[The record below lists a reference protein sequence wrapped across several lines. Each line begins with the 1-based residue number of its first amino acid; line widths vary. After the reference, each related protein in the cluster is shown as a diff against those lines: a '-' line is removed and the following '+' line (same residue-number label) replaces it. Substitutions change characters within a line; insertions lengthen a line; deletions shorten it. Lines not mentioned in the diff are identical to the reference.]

1 MNGMAALN
9 DLRRRTTAAKCQMH
23 VRHCDD
29 GDDDEY
35 AHKGG
40 RRTDASIVDSE
51 AFLACFPDDDLGVIA
66 KNGEEGSLVRAAA
79 AAATTVLAASHD
91 DCEIFI

>member
-9 DLRRRTTAAKCQMH
+9 DLRRPPNAECMYGTATAMNMRTKAAP
-23 VRHCDD
+23 
-29 GDDDEY
+29 
-35 AHKGG
+35 
-40 RRTDASIVDSE
+40 SIVDS
-51 AFLACFPDDDLGVIA
+51 ARPRSLACFPDDDLGVIA

-79 AAATTVLAASHD
+79 AVLAASHD